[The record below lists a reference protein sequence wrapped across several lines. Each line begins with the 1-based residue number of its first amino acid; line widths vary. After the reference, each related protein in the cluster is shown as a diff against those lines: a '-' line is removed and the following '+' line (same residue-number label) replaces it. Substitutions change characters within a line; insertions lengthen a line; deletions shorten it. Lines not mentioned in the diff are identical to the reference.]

1 MSIVQIKELTN
12 SQIESICNKVD
23 GCAECPLLIS
33 SYKKHICCLRDEV
46 VKMYDVEETYELM
59 QRYVNLDE
67 CKIVG
72 KE

>member
-12 SQIESICNKVD
+12 GQSKDICNKVN

-33 SYKKHICCLRDEV
+33 SYKKHISCLRDEAI
-46 VKMYDVEETYELM
+46 KIYDVEKTYELM
-59 QRYVNLDE
+59 QRYINLDE